1 MGRVRDET
9 QRNEAEK
16 LVRTEVRFTAEA
28 NEALD
33 EIAKE
38 NGISKAQLIWC
49 GIKKVDSLFSR
60 IS

>member
-33 EIAKE
+33 EIAEE
-38 NGISKAQLIWC
+38 NGIS
-49 GIKKVDSLFSR
+49 
-60 IS
+60 